1 MTSETQKRGEQVA
14 ETKAVAADETAVAAA
29 PSESAAAL
37 EKVAAPA
44 ESAAAAA
51 GGDAAAGGR
60 LDAMPLEAAQA
71 SALGRVWRRSRG
83 ALGLAGRA
91 LARVL
96 GTVVVAAICV
106 ALLEVT
112 RVLAMESGG
121 FLNNIGLLVPLS
133 LVGTVAALSVPLL
146 LVRSLTNRLSV
157 AVLTLAPFAFGLLI
171 AHVMKMDALGKP
183 LVPADLGLLVE
194 LWGVLESVIAGKEA
208 QFGAIALAAL
218 LLIAAIAWCL
228 FSRPRWSM
236 RLGERAAVFCAAAG
250 LLGSEIASPWFI
262 RGLEKRGVENVVW
275 RYDENLRQNGFLLPF
290 LMNARQV
297 LPEPEGYDEGRLREL
312 LAEAGKV
319 SERVSHAEVDG
330 AREGDDEGRVRTLSA
345 DASAAE
351 SSLEATAG
359 KPDVVVYMAEAFW
372 DVTKIGVRFSR
383 DPLPNFHAL
392 KSAGQSFTMTSPQ
405 RGGGTANVEFEALT
419 GISHAVLPPAS
430 VPYQHYL
437 HRPLRALPALFREH
451 GYRTLALHNFRRAYY
466 SRDSVY
472 PMLGFERF
480 IAIDEMEPLNLDG
493 TRASGPYVNNRG
505 VSFQDGREV
514 LFDGPY
520 PSDDALVRRI
530 LDELDAPGDEPRFLF
545 AIGMIGHGPFL
556 YERWPEPDVT
566 VAAADNRP
574 PLSETTEHDIENMAN
589 ATFRADRGLGYLV
602 EALKKRERPTIL
614 VWFGDHQPSLR
625 KETFAEAGF
634 EAGPREH
641 RRFET
646 EVLFWSNRPLPRIDA
661 APAFSVFYLSP
672 KILSVA
678 GLPLPRHLSMLTRF
692 ERVLR
697 SLNDEMLQTADA
709 QWLSGPRDARTPENA
724 RRVAL
729 DLSMLAYDR
738 LAGERLSEA
747 P

>member
-44 ESAAAAA
+44 ESAASAA
-51 GGDAAAGGR
+51 GGDAAAGDR

-297 LPEPEGYDEGRLREL
+297 LPEPEGYDEARLRAL
-312 LAEAGKV
+312 VSGGEA
-319 SERVSHAEVDG
+319 A
-330 AREGDDEGRVRTLSA
+330 
-345 DASAAE
+345 
-351 SSLEATAG
+351 SLEARTE

-372 DVTKIGVRFSR
+372 DVTKIGVQFSR

-392 KSAGQSFTMTSPQ
+392 KSAGQCFTMTSPQ

-472 PMLGFERF
+472 PLLGFERF

-493 TRASGPYVNNRG
+493 SRASGPYVNNRG

-530 LDELDAPGDEPRFLF
+530 LNELDAPGDEPRFLF

-566 VAAADNRP
+566 VTAADGRP

-602 EALKKRERPTIL
+602 EALQKRQRPTIL

-661 APAFSVFYLSP
+661 MPAFSVFYLSP
-672 KILSVA
+672 KILAAA